1 MSLSGSGIEVTK
13 PAPSH
18 VKKTLP
24 PTMSGFPGEAEI
36 RYFVK
41 ATISRLHF
49 WKENPRAYANFNF
62 FPIEPPRPPSTGSEI
77 FARQKHTFIPLS
89 DSQQAQTKL
98 KGLFGKSKDPSI
110 RSSIEGETPQISLD
124 ARLPE
129 PAILTCSQPIPLRL
143 VMKKLHNSGG
153 TIFLGSLEI
162 SLIGSTRIR
171 AQDVYRTENTSWVI
185 MSKSNIG
192 VALGA
197 SSDPAD
203 TEIVID
209 DSLWRDQILPKTVAP
224 SFVTCNIERSYQLDI
239 RVGLSYAAPGQV
251 SDTKVR
257 PDLQYA
263 GLDRCTDKRRRHCQY
278 SYPYD

>member
-1 MSLSGSGIEVTK
+1 
-13 PAPSH
+13 
-18 VKKTLP
+18 
-24 PTMSGFPGEAEI
+24 MSGFPGEAEI

-77 FARQKHTFIPLS
+77 FARQKHTFIHRP
-89 DSQQAQTKL
+89 DSPQAKA
-98 KGLFGKSKDPSI
+98 KVKAFFGKSKDPSGL
-110 RSSIEGETPQISLD
+110 SAVEGDAPQISLD

-143 VMKKLHNSGG
+143 VMKKLHNPGG

-162 SLIGSTRIR
+162 ALIGSTKIR
-171 AQDVYRTENTSWVI
+171 AQDVYRTEDTSWVI
-185 MSKSNIG
+185 LSKSNLGI
-192 VALGA
+192 ALGL
-197 SSDPAD
+197 SSDPTD
-203 TEIVID
+203 QEIVID

-224 SFVTCNIERSYQLDI
+224 SFVTCNIERSYRLDI

-257 PDLQYA
+257 RDLLLYKA
-263 GLDRCTDKRRRHCQY
+263 KELY
-278 SYPYD
+278 